1 MSMTLDFLD
10 LALYAAAVFIL
21 FLTPGPVWV
30 AFLARAMS
38 GGFKAAW
45 PLALG
50 VAFGDA
56 IWPVLAVF
64 GVSWVANEIDG
75 IMAILR
81 YLAAVVFL
89 VMGVFL
95 ILKVENTLGNDSRLT
110 RPGMWAG
117 FIAGVVVILGNPKAI
132 LFYMGVL
139 PGFFDLTKVA
149 FLDLITIVMVSSIT
163 PLLCNLILASFV
175 NKARTFLQSSRAV
188 RRINV
193 TSGMLLIA
201 VGLVIPFV

>member
-1 MSMTLDFLD
+1 MSMTLDFSD
-10 LALYAAAVFIL
+10 LALYAAAVLIL
-21 FLTPGPVWV
+21 FLTPGPVWL
-30 AFLARAMS
+30 AMLARAMS

-56 IWPVLAVF
+56 IWPVIAIL

-81 YLAAVVFL
+81 YVAALVFL
-89 VMGVFL
+89 VMGVL
-95 ILKVENTLGNDSRLT
+95 LVLKVENTLGSDNRLT

-139 PGFFDLTKVA
+139 PGFFDLTEVA
-149 FLDLITIVMVSSIT
+149 LLDLIAIVMVSITT
-163 PLLCNLILASFV
+163 PLLGNLILASFV
-175 NKARTFLQSSRAV
+175 NKARTFLQSARAV
-188 RRINV
+188 RRIN
-193 TSGMLLIA
+193 TMSGMLLMV

>member
-1 MSMTLDFLD
+1 MTLEFSD
-10 LALYAAAVFIL
+10 LALYAAAVLIL

-30 AFLARAMS
+30 ALFARAMS
-38 GGFKAAW
+38 GGFKAVW

-56 IWPVLAVF
+56 IWSILAIF

-75 IMAILR
+75 IMAFLR

-89 VMGVFL
+89 VLGVLL
-95 ILKVENTLGNDSRLT
+95 ILKVENTLGRDSRLA

-117 FIAGVVVILGNPKAI
+117 LIAGVVVILGNPKAI

-149 FLDLITIVMVSSIT
+149 FLDLIAIVMVSSIT
-163 PLLCNLILASFV
+163 PLLGNLILASFV
-175 NKARTFLQSSRAV
+175 NKVRTFLQSAHAV

>member
-1 MSMTLDFLD
+1 MTLEFSD
-10 LALYAAAVFIL
+10 LALYAAAVLIL

-30 AFLARAMS
+30 ALLARAMS
-38 GGFKAAW
+38 GGFKAVW

-50 VAFGDA
+50 VALGDA
-56 IWPVLAVF
+56 IWPVLAIF

-89 VMGVFL
+89 VTGVLL

-117 FIAGVVVILGNPKAI
+117 FIIGVVVILGNPNAI
-132 LFYMGVL
+132 LFYMGFL
-139 PGFFDLTKVA
+139 PGFFDLTEVA
-149 FLDLITIVMVSSIT
+149 VLDLIAIVTVSSTT
-163 PLLCNLILASFV
+163 PLLGNLILASFV
-175 NKARTFLQSSRAV
+175 NKVRTFLHQYAV
-188 RRINV
+188 CGAS
-193 TSGMLLIA
+193 T
-201 VGLVIPFV
+201 

>member
-1 MSMTLDFLD
+1 MTLEFLD

-30 AFLARAMS
+30 ALLARAMS
-38 GGFKAAW
+38 GGFKAVW

-56 IWPVLAVF
+56 IWPILAIF
-64 GVSWVANEIDG
+64 GVSWLANEIDG
-75 IMAILR
+75 ILAILR
-81 YLAAVVFL
+81 YLAALVFL
-89 VMGVFL
+89 VMGVL
-95 ILKVENTLGNDSRLT
+95 LVLKVENTLDNYSRLT

-132 LFYMGVL
+132 LFYMGIL
-139 PGFFDLTKVA
+139 PGFFDLTEVA
-149 FLDLITIVMVSSIT
+149 PLDVIAIVMVSSTT
-163 PLLCNLILASFV
+163 PLLGNLILASFV
-175 NKARTFLQSSRAV
+175 IKARTFLQSARAV
-188 RRINV
+188 RRINIM
-193 TSGMLLIA
+193 SGMLLIS

>member
-1 MSMTLDFLD
+1 MTLEFSD
-10 LALYAAAVFIL
+10 LALYAAAVLIL

-30 AFLARAMS
+30 ALLARAMS
-38 GGFKAAW
+38 GGFKAVW
-45 PLALG
+45 PLVLG
-50 VAFGDA
+50 VALGDA
-56 IWPVLAVF
+56 IWPVLAIF

-89 VMGVFL
+89 VMGVLL
-95 ILKVENTLGNDSRLT
+95 ILKVENTLGNDSRRT

-149 FLDLITIVMVSSIT
+149 FLDLIAIVMVSST
-163 PLLCNLILASFV
+163 VPLLCNLILASFI
-175 NKARTFLQSSRAV
+175 NKARTLLQSSRAV